1 MSTEEAI
8 EFSKIKNIKY
18 GVSKLRDPN
27 RMGKRT
33 EMLTKGAIV
42 MNTYRILEI
51 FSSE

>member
-8 EFSKIKNIKY
+8 EFRTIKNIKY

-33 EMLTKGAIV
+33 EMMTKGAIV
-42 MNTYRILEI
+42 INIYRILAI